1 MRPAMWRFNILKFAS
16 CRSIFL
22 WSSLQFNHLFS
33 IFIEKIPTFLRVWFI
48 YGMKIFNI
56 YHKSMPVAQSNKLSN
71 DCKRK
76 LVINY
81 HSLPQRRFTRSKNTS
96 LSRPKLTDVRLHG
109 RVHSCLIGLLHEQYP
124 SVIDILRVCIVSLY
138 IRTRH
143 KIHDGGR
150 KIWQGINLKLFYQKA
165 VFPGIFFPGIKTVLQ
180 KTPKLL
186 KSEKNT

>member
-48 YGMKIFNI
+48 YGMKIFII

-81 HSLPQRRFTRSKNTS
+81 HSLPQRRFTRSKNML
-96 LSRPKLTDVRLHG
+96 LSRPKLTEASL
-109 RVHSCLIGLLHEQYP
+109 LAEGLFMFNRIATRTVPFYCYRHFQSLY
-124 SVIDILRVCIVSLY
+124 SSLY
-138 IRTRH
+138 I
-143 KIHDGGR
+143 
-150 KIWQGINLKLFYQKA
+150 
-165 VFPGIFFPGIKTVLQ
+165 
-180 KTPKLL
+180 
-186 KSEKNT
+186 

>member
-48 YGMKIFNI
+48 YGMKIFII

-96 LSRPKLTDVRLHG
+96 LSRPKLTDARLHG

-143 KIHDGGR
+143 KIHEGGGKYDR
-150 KIWQGINLKLFYQKA
+150 ASIWSCSIKKLFFQAY
-165 VFPGIFFPGIKTVLQ
+165 FFQ
-180 KTPKLL
+180 
-186 KSEKNT
+186 E